1 MLSLYCSVPLRG
13 PANRMQMD
21 HLITL
26 IRMKSRFMTTWM
38 KLWKMKMQVLM
49 KIEELAHTKGCA
61 VSEGVDVVPLRGHN
75 VKIFWKDCH
84 S

>member
-1 MLSLYCSVPLRG
+1 
-13 PANRMQMD
+13 MD

-26 IRMKSRFMTTWM
+26 SRMKNKFMTTWL
-38 KLWKMKMQVLM
+38 KLWKMKIKVLM
-49 KIEELAHTKGCA
+49 KIEELAHTRGCA
-61 VSEGVDVVPLRGHN
+61 GSEGVDVVPLCRHN